1 MRVRTGPGADLA
13 QIDMIKTKESL
24 LNIINKTILAAAIA
38 LMGLTQAHAADKI
51 GVVDVQGIFQSLP
64 QAAVIQQNI
73 ATEFKDQM
81 EEIQRLEKDLQ
92 YYLEKQKRDTATMR
106 EQEIKE
112 LNDKLL
118 SMRDDYAAKA
128 QPLRQDMQ
136 RRATEERNKILAL
149 VKQSIDS
156 IAAEE
161 KYDIILNAGAVAFID
176 ESKDLSQKVI
186 DKVSKIK

>member
-1 MRVRTGPGADLA
+1 MVSFGTRFA
-13 QIDMIKTKESL
+13 QIDMIKTKEYL
-24 LNIINKTILAAAIA
+24 LNFINKTILAAAFV

-51 GVVDVQGIFQSLP
+51 GVVDVQGVFQSLP

-81 EEIQRLEKDLQ
+81 EEIKRLEKDLQ
-92 YYLEKQKRDTATMR
+92 YYMEKQKRDTATMS
-106 EQEIKE
+106 EQEIKD

-118 SMRDDYAAKA
+118 AMRDDYAAKA
-128 QPLRQDMQ
+128 QPLRQEMQ
-136 RRATEERNKILAL
+136 RRATEERNKILGL
-149 VKQSIDS
+149 IKQSIDA

-161 KYDIILNAGAVAFID
+161 KYDLILNASAVTFID

-186 DKVSKIK
+186 DNVSKIK

>member
-1 MRVRTGPGADLA
+1 M
-13 QIDMIKTKESL
+13 
-24 LNIINKTILAAAIA
+24 NIINKTILAAAVA

-51 GVVDVQGIFQSLP
+51 GVVDVQGIFQALP
-64 QAAVIQQNI
+64 QAAIIQQNI
-73 ATEFKDQM
+73 AAEFKDQM

-92 YYLEKQKRDTATMR
+92 YNMEKHKRDTATMS
-106 EQEIKE
+106 EAEVKALEEKIVK
-112 LNDKLL
+112 
-118 SMRDDYAAKA
+118 MRDDYAAKA

-149 VKQSIDS
+149 IKQSIDA

-161 KYDIILNAGAVAFID
+161 KYDLILNAGAVTYID
-176 ESKDLSQKVI
+176 DSKDLSQKVI